1 VIKVFAS
8 CHQSIYKTYQEFG
21 AVTFQFERNFTPA
34 VLLSTLVSVFLIGTE
49 TPAFAQKYTPDHPA
63 VQEMVNR
70 GMNFLANEPTA
81 VDEGETILV
90 GYCAYKVNGDPND
103 KLVKAG
109 VAAAL
114 KLSQSLSSSTNR
126 GGEQSMYVIALAA
139 MILPSVDVDAYGG
152 PTKQIRDFMLSVQK
166 QNGGFG
172 YLTGSNAVFGDISQ
186 TQYVMLS
193 FWTMNQL
200 GIEVPPDAVAAT
212 VNFLLASQEN
222 TGGWP
227 YQYKSP
233 GVTQM
238 PPSNSLTAA
247 GLSALLIGGDLLGL
261 YRSKQQENQEE
272 EGIIPLAFRRVLS
285 EAQRPKLN
293 FEKSRVDAS
302 SKRSE
307 AWFAANPYTRD
318 ANFHYYYVYSR
329 ERYESFLEITKGKQS
344 KSPDWYNDGVRML
357 MDAQDDKGA
366 WGAKG
371 EVSTFL
377 RPPVATSFA
386 ILFLIRSTQK
396 AIGDLSEALNK
407 GIGELPDDVTSIATS
422 GGKIVNKNSATS
434 IDEALKMLEDD
445 SKADGE
451 DALAPEKM
459 LLATDPKQRQEQIN
473 RFVRLLNAKDYK
485 ARQVAAKMLGRG
497 DSLDVVPSLIYALT
511 DPDPRVPFYAEQS
524 LRLISRQ
531 LDTYHLP
538 KKEKISD
545 QDKNRAAT
553 QWKKWFLGL
562 RPDYVFV
569 D

>member
-1 VIKVFAS
+1 
-8 CHQSIYKTYQEFG
+8 
-21 AVTFQFERNFTPA
+21 VTFQFERNFTPA

-114 KLSQSLSSSTNR
+114 KLSQSLSSGTSR

>member
-1 VIKVFAS
+1 M
-8 CHQSIYKTYQEFG
+8 
-21 AVTFQFERNFTPA
+21 TFQFERNFIPA
-34 VLLSTLVSVFLIGTE
+34 LLLSTLASVFLIGTE

-200 GIEVPPDAVAAT
+200 GIEVPADAVAAT
-212 VNFLLASQEN
+212 ANFLLASQEN

-272 EGIIPLAFRRVLS
+272 EGIIPLAFRRILS

-293 FEKSRVDAS
+293 FDKSRVDAS

-318 ANFHYYYVYSR
+318 VNFHYYYVYSR

-377 RPPVATSFA
+377 RPPVATAFA

-545 QDKNRAAT
+545 QDKSRAAA

>member
-1 VIKVFAS
+1 M
-8 CHQSIYKTYQEFG
+8 
-21 AVTFQFERNFTPA
+21 TFQFERNFTPA

>member
-1 VIKVFAS
+1 M
-8 CHQSIYKTYQEFG
+8 
-21 AVTFQFERNFTPA
+21 TFQFERNFIPA
-34 VLLSTLVSVFLIGTE
+34 LLLSTLASVFLIGTE

-200 GIEVPPDAVAAT
+200 GIEVPADAVAAT
-212 VNFLLASQEN
+212 ANFLLASQEN

-272 EGIIPLAFRRVLS
+272 EGIIPLAFRRILS
-285 EAQRPKLN
+285 EAQLPKLN
-293 FEKSRVDAS
+293 FDKSRVDAS

-318 ANFHYYYVYSR
+318 VNFHYYYVYSR

-377 RPPVATSFA
+377 RPPVATAFA

-545 QDKNRAAT
+545 QDKSRAAA

>member
-1 VIKVFAS
+1 LVL
-8 CHQSIYKTYQEFG
+8 QSIHKTYQEFG
-21 AVTFQFERNFTPA
+21 AVTFPFARNLVTAF
-34 VLLSTLVSVFLIGTE
+34 VLSTLASVFVIGTE

-70 GMNFLANEPTA
+70 GMSFLAKESKG
-81 VDEGETILV
+81 VDEGETLLV

-103 KLVKAG
+103 PLVKAG

-114 KLSQSLSSSTNR
+114 RLSQLVSSGSSR
-126 GGEQSMYVIALAA
+126 GGEQSMYVIALAG
-139 MILPSVDVDAYGG
+139 MLLPSVDVDAYGG

-172 YLTGSNAVFGDISQ
+172 YLTGTNAVFGDISQ

-200 GIEVPPDAVAAT
+200 GIEVPPDAVGST
-212 VNFLLASQEN
+212 INFLLASQEN

-247 GLSALLIGGDLLGL
+247 GLSALLIGGDMLGL
-261 YRSKQQENQEE
+261 YRSRQQENQEE
-272 EGIIPLAFRRVLS
+272 EGIVPLAFKRVLS

-293 FEKSRVDAS
+293 FDKSRVDAS

-357 MDAQDDKGA
+357 MDAQDEKGA
-366 WGAKG
+366 WGTKAD
-371 EVSTFL
+371 VSTFL
-377 RPPVATSFA
+377 PPPIATSFA

-407 GIGELPDDVTSIATS
+407 GIGELPDDVSSIATS

-445 SKADGE
+445 SKSEGE

-459 LLATDPKQRQEQIN
+459 LLAADPKQRQEQIN

-538 KKEKISD
+538 KKEKISE
-545 QDKNRAAT
+545 QDKNRAAA